1 MIIVFRLVHKM
12 HGLKEYQ
19 FGFEGTNWHCLIICY
34 CELCL
39 PKNGIVSF
47 VLQYY
52 ICWNWEEMW
61 STRFLGVA
69 NESPSNHYGCQV
81 GGMEVWHILWL
92 VHLQC
97 FQDVSKFICILHNIT
112 YVFYIFTYKFFMCE
126 PFYTLCRCH

>member
-1 MIIVFRLVHKM
+1 MIIMFKLIHENAWTKRIPIWLW
-12 HGLKEYQ
+12 GD
-19 FGFEGTNWHCLIICY
+19 NWHCLIIY
-34 CELCL
+34 SYEFFL

-47 VLQYY
+47 VLQDY
-52 ICWNWEEMW
+52 ICLNWEEMW